1 MSFLSSYFN
10 LIEGGGENPVCCPFP
25 HTLPDGTEYL
35 ESRPSA
41 HVNTTKNL
49 FHCKACDRRYND
61 QQFLKVITGCSDV
74 DAYELERLFNNENNY
89 SAFEWEAERNLSEA
103 HYEKARELGIS
114 DEVIKELQL
123 KNGDVSD
130 IAIAFPAI
138 VFDRVVDIRQYNP
151 GGKPKLRS
159 ATGAKSGMV
168 IPFNIWIESPK
179 HKTTLICAGEKDMA
193 LARTHGFNAITITG
207 GEKSIPKFLNYFKDR
222 KVAIVYDNDQAGKT
236 GALKLAESLYPYTK
250 DIKVVTNFHEVCT
263 EIGED
268 ITDFFMKY
276 KKTRA
281 DLIKYIKDTDLFFP
295 DVQSRKEEEHKN
307 YPIVDLYEASQ
318 NHVGQLV
325 RSNIQVVATSETA
338 FQTPAEL
345 VAIKKKESEGVVNTM
360 VKGET
365 ISWNLTDNNSQEI
378 LYLIDSALKEKQI
391 IDNMRTNIFKKPS
404 ERNLEMKITKEVTT
418 YKLSVTDLFETADK
432 NVQPMEYTAYSIG
445 NKLESGKKYLIT
457 YKLVPHPYKGQQ
469 LVMIIVNARQ
479 ASDSISNFTI
489 SQSVVDNLKQI
500 QGLGATVAER
510 VDKLVEMNKAFV
522 GYDGINN
529 LIKTIDL
536 SFNTPLR
543 FNFGRSENIRA
554 YLDTLIVGE
563 SRTGKSSTADALRKL
578 YGLGTFTSL
587 AGNSAT
593 IAGLV
598 GGSSKTASGSMQTR
612 AGVIPQNHMGLI
624 IFEEF
629 GKSSKDVLKELTDIR
644 SSNEVRIARVTGTT
658 TLPALVRMIA
668 LTNVKTTNNEIKSIA
683 SYPNGIAIVT
693 ELVNTAEDIARYDNI
708 LILADSGQKDINP
721 LWEPEPPLEEQV
733 YKDRIRWI
741 WTRTAEQIEISKD
754 LQKRIV
760 EESNRLNNLY
770 PSHIKLFGTEAWKK
784 IARVA
789 IAVAGYTVSTNDTF
803 DKIIVT
809 EECIDYA
816 VQYLTSLYDN
826 NTFKFKEYVD
836 MELRYKRTDNEA
848 VASLQNIYNKYPS
861 LVLQLEQQVE
871 ITRAMLESTTGLE
884 NQELR
889 KGLQLL
895 VKSYFIKVENTTIN
909 PTERFRTTLNQI
921 NKNTQ
926 IGRVGEL

>member
-10 LIEGGGENPVCCPFP
+10 LIDGGGENPVCCPFP

-49 FHCKACDRRYND
+49 FHCKACDRSYND

-74 DAYELERLFNNENNY
+74 DAYELERLFSNEHSY
-89 SAFEWEAERNLSEA
+89 SAFEWEAERELSEA

-123 KNGDVSD
+123 KDGDLSEY
-130 IAIAFPAI
+130 AIAFPAI

-151 GGKPKLRS
+151 GGKPKLKS
-159 ATGAKSGMV
+159 ATGAKNGTI
-168 IPFNIWIESPK
+168 IPFNLWIDTPK

-207 GEKSIPKFLNYFKDR
+207 GEKSTPKFLNYFKDR

-236 GALKLAESLYPYTK
+236 GALKLAECLYPYTK
-250 DIKVVTNFHEVCT
+250 DIKVVTNFHEVCK

-276 KKTRA
+276 KKTRS

-295 DVQSRKEEEHKN
+295 DIQARKEEEHKN
-307 YPIVDLYEASQ
+307 YPLVDLYEASQ
-318 NHVGQLV
+318 NHLGHLV
-325 RSNIQVVATSETA
+325 KSNIQVVATSETA
-338 FQTPAEL
+338 FQTPSEL

-360 VKGET
+360 NKGDT
-365 ISWNLTDNNSQEI
+365 ISWQLTDNNCQEI

-391 IDNMRTNIFKKPS
+391 IDNMRTNILKKPA
-404 ERNLEMKITKEVTT
+404 ERNLDIKTTKEVTT

-479 ASDSISNFTI
+479 ASDSISNFAIT
-489 SQSVVDNLKQI
+489 QSVVDNLKQI
-500 QGLGATVAER
+500 QALGTTVAER

-522 GYDGINN
+522 GYDGISS

-554 YLDTLIVGE
+554 YLDTLIIGE
-563 SRTGKSSTADALRKL
+563 SRTGKSSTADALRNL

-721 LWEPEPPLEEQV
+721 LWEPEPPLAEQV

-741 WTRTAEQIEISKD
+741 WTRTADQIEISKE
-754 LQKRIV
+754 LQKRII
-760 EESNRLNNLY
+760 EESNKLNNRY

-784 IARVA
+784 ISRVA
-789 IAVAGYTVSTNDTF
+789 IAVAGYTVSTNETF
-803 DKIIVT
+803 DKIVVT
-809 EECIDYA
+809 DECIDYA
-816 VQYLTSLYDN
+816 VNYLISLYDN
-826 NTFKFKEYVD
+826 STFKFKEYVA
-836 MELRYKRTDNEA
+836 MELRYKITDDEA
-848 VASLQNIYNKYPS
+848 VAALQNIYNKYPS

-895 VKSYFIKVENTTIN
+895 VKSYFIKVDNTTIN
-909 PTERFRTTLNQI
+909 PTERFRATLNKI